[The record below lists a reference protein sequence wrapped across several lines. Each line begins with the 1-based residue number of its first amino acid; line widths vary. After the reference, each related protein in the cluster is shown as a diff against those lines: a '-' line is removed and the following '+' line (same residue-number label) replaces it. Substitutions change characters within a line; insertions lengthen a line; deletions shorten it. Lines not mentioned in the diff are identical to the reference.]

1 MNMKSKRRDNECV
14 TVITVCR
21 NASSLLDKTQKSV
34 LRQSYKNIEY
44 IIIDGASTDDTID
57 ILNKISA
64 PQVHWTSEPDKG
76 IYDAMNKGIHM
87 AHGKWCIF
95 MNAGDIFADDLVI
108 ETIMGQEGIEEA
120 EIIYGDV
127 IKGGDIKKAEKPH
140 NAHRMYFCHQCVFI
154 RTALLK
160 EFPFDINHKMSAD
173 FKQMKQLWLAK
184 KRFKQLNIP
193 VAVFDTSGISNS
205 KRAEGLWDNIQVIR
219 EVDAISE
226 QFRLL
231 PRLLFTWLVCK
242 LRGR

>member
-1 MNMKSKRRDNECV
+1 MNNKSNNKECV

-21 NASSLLDKTQKSV
+21 NAATLLDKTLKST
-34 LRQSYKNIEY
+34 LRQSYENIEH
-44 IIIDGASTDDTID
+44 IIIDGASTDDTMS
-57 ILNKISA
+57 ILNNISA
-64 PQVHWTSEPDKG
+64 PQVCWTSEPDKG
-76 IYDAMNKGIHM
+76 IYDAMNKGACM
-87 AHGKWCIF
+87 ARGEWCIF
-95 MNAGDIFADDLVI
+95 MNAGDVFADDSVI
-108 ETIMGQEGIEEA
+108 ETVMNREEIEEA
-120 EIIYGDV
+120 DIIYGDV
-127 IKGGDIKKAEKPH
+127 IKGGNIKKAEKPH
-140 NAHRMYFCHQCVFI
+140 NAHRMYFCHQCVFV

-193 VAVFDTSGISNS
+193 VAVFDTSGISNT

-219 EVDAISE
+219 EVDTISE